1 MSLVVKSKL
10 KESVPGFNVAGDL
23 ADELDKIVAEL
34 LKKAAARAEANGRK
48 TIMSKDL

>member
-10 KESVPGFNVAGDL
+10 KEAVPGYNVAGDL
-23 ADELDKIVAEL
+23 AEELDRLVAEL
-34 LKKAAARAEANGRK
+34 LKKASARAEGNGRK

>member
-1 MSLVVKSKL
+1 MSLIVKSKI
-10 KESVPGFNVAGDL
+10 KESVSDYNVAGDL
-23 ADELDKIVAEL
+23 AEELEKVVAEI

>member
-10 KESVPGFNVAGDL
+10 KESVPGYNVSGDL
-23 ADELDKIVAEL
+23 AEELDKVLQEV